1 MVVSAQL
8 MIAAEGGD
16 SCGRKGQVRQ
26 SMAKPAGSPPGR
38 GKHPPSAAIISQL

>member
-1 MVVSAQL
+1 MQD
-8 MIAAEGGD
+8 ED

-38 GKHPPSAAIISQL
+38 RKRSPAWKGAAVVII